1 MDLRGAALIWLTG
14 RLSTEKR
21 WLAIQVPRRAP
32 CKYKGIWKHL
42 GPNETSVQLYNKTT
56 SSDFYYELNRGS
68 QSAKH
73 LLLSFSK
80 DARTQQDNGHFWHVL
95 TAHCGEWWNKKEQ
108 LQRAVRWRAAADR
121 LHTSN
126 FSVRQVFPF
135 TVPCCLW
142 TWAVC
147 SRKSDHSYSKDDGKK
162 GQSYIL
168 LTVVWPKLSS
178 NQPGSSLYFTKS
190 KGGKIPTV
198 SNCWYRCAST
208 ELFAVTRSDTA
219 LKNSLSVFLSIKNQ
233 LHKGF
238 R

>member
-1 MDLRGAALIWLTG
+1 MTKISLFTWLWHDLANGILDSWIRQLGNKRNRDDRKKGMDLSGAALIWLTG

-32 CKYKGIWKHL
+32 CKYKGIWRHL
-42 GPNETSVQLYNKTT
+42 GPNETSVQLHNKTT
-56 SSDFYYELNRGS
+56 SSDFFYELNRGS

-80 DARTQQDNGHFWHVL
+80 DACTQQDDGHFWHVL

-126 FSVRQVFPF
+126 LSVRQVFPF

-142 TWAVC
+142 TWAVR

-162 GQSYIL
+162 ANRIF
-168 LTVVWPKLSS
+168 SS
-178 NQPGSSLYFTKS
+178 QLCDLNCHQISQDHPFTFCCS
-190 KGGKIPTV
+190 
-198 SNCWYRCAST
+198 
-208 ELFAVTRSDTA
+208 
-219 LKNSLSVFLSIKNQ
+219 
-233 LHKGF
+233 
-238 R
+238 